1 MASRV
6 TQLGT
11 WRAWLSLAPR
21 FRPYRWQLSASLLLA
36 IAITANGIAGPLLL
50 VRIIDIAL
58 PRHDRG
64 LLILLCSIMLVMGAI
79 GAAATVGQ
87 NAITNW
93 VGQHVIHGL
102 RADVYARLQSV
113 PLTFFNS
120 RSNTEIQARLASDI
134 GGISDMVTFTAQGT
148 VSSLTNLAAYAAA
161 MIILSWRLALIS
173 MFLAAMLNLLNA
185 RFTERRRKLARLR
198 QENVAA
204 MLKAVGEDLSLPGV
218 ILGRTMGRQAE
229 QESRFLSLS
238 EQVARLTFR
247 QRLVG
252 NSARAVV
259 ALTLS
264 CIPPLLYLL
273 AGTVFT
279 QASVGT
285 VVVLAFMQLRLSVPI
300 QQLLGLSS
308 TVQSGTAMLERVQ
321 EYLDLPTEPAPFVKL
336 PHTKHAVARPA
347 TLSVRD
353 LNYRYPSSGRQ
364 AVKRVW
370 SEFPAGSTTM
380 IMGPSGSGKSTLALL
395 LAGLLTPESGVI
407 SLDGASVSASAL
419 RANVTLVP
427 QDVGILNASIKKNLL
442 FAKPGA
448 TVTEMRRMLAIV
460 RLDTLVD
467 QLPGGINAIVGER
480 GYELSGGERQ
490 RLALARA
497 LLSPGRC
504 LILDEA
510 TSALDAATA
519 DAVTGAVRE
528 FCQRRTL
535 LVIGHRLPHPD
546 PSDRLLFM
554 DGGAAASHA
563 AAGPALI
570 PVLSTHQAP

>member
-448 TVTEMRRMLAIV
+448 TVTEMRRMLAMV